1 MEAPPWWGLV
11 KATHALG
18 HQTGSASRG
27 KTRTSLKLSVLATLH
42 SFYRHVR
49 GAQQLRLREAGSTPY
64 HVLVLDEAAKPASP
78 RRNPIVLAEE
88 WRGRLVA
95 GEVRSRADLARMLGV
110 SRARVTQVLALLSL
124 PSDLQDKVKA
134 LGDPLLAPPPV
145 SEKALRRLVPLA
157 VDQQREAMQRLGL

>member
-1 MEAPPWWGLV
+1 
-11 KATHALG
+11 
-18 HQTGSASRG
+18 
-27 KTRTSLKLSVLATLH
+27 LATLR
-42 SFYRHVR
+42 SFYRHVRHVR

-88 WRGRLVA
+88 WQGRLVA

-124 PSDLQDKVKA
+124 PSNLQDKVRA
-134 LGDPLLAPPPV
+134 LGDPLLPPLV

-157 VDQQREAMQRLGL
+157 VDQQREAMRRLGL